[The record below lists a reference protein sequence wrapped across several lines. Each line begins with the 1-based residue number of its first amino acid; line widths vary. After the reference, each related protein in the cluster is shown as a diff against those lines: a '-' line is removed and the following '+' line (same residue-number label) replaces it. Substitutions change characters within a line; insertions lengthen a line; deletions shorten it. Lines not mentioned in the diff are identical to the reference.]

1 MELADLPVELREAL
15 ETLEVLVSTAGN
27 KLNEEWEI
35 NNSEAK
41 REFNA
46 MLYAMDSVIKE
57 AKNVVLK
64 YHRFLETEWLRE

>member
-15 ETLEVLVSTAGN
+15 ETLEILVSTAGN

-41 REFNA
+41 KELNA
-46 MLYAMDSVIKE
+46 MLYSMDSVINK
-57 AKNVVLK
+57 AQNIVLK
-64 YHRFLETEWLRE
+64 YHRFLEVE